1 MYTET
6 LTQRKALMN
15 GVPPQ
20 TVNGAAVNTNAVD
33 LGAGKSQRA
42 FFHVVFGATVGGT
55 VTLSLQESADNST
68 WPANGSASPFSGSG
82 GNNTQISLA
91 PPVANKEYTLE
102 CKAEDL
108 TSSKRY
114 VRLNINVSANNNL
127 IAATAEGDEAQHK
140 PNNANNDTNIST
152 QNVVS

>member
-20 TVNGAAVNTNAVD
+20 TANGLGYQTNAVD
-33 LGAGKSQRA
+33 MGAGKSQRA
-42 FFHVVFGATVGGT
+42 FFHVQFGATVGGT
-55 VTLSLQESADNST
+55 VKLSLQESADNST
-68 WPANGSASPFSGSG
+68 WPATGTASAFSGSG
-82 GNNTQISLA
+82 GNNTQITLA

-108 TSSKRY
+108 SSGKRY
-114 VRLNINVSANNNL
+114 VRLDINVSANNNL
-127 IAATAEGDEAQHK
+127 LSATAEGDEAQHK
-140 PNNANNDTNIST
+140 PNSLLNDTNIST